1 SKVYT
6 RTPTLYLDFKLD
18 KGAKH
23 IQHKGWTS
31 CIYMLSGNLY
41 VGSDDAQEKIEPHH
55 TAVLD
60 DGDCVQLENKGP
72 EISYFVLVAGELI
85 KESMVQY

>member
-1 SKVYT
+1 
-6 RTPTLYLDFKLD
+6 
-18 KGAKH
+18 
-23 IQHKGWTS
+23 
-31 CIYMLSGNLY
+31 
-41 VGSDDAQEKIEPHH
+41 SDDAQEKIEPHL